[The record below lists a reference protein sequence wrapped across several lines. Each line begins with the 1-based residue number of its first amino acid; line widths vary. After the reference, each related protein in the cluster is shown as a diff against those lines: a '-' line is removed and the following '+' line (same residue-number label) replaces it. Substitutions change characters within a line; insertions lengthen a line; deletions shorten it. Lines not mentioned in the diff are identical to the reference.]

1 MELGNAFSEINDAE
15 EQAAALRA
23 PAVGARR
30 GDVEAEE
37 GDPDY
42 VEALSYGMPP
52 TGGIGLG
59 IDRLAMLLHRARVD
73 PRRDP
78 LPGAQVDLTQR
89 VMDKPRV
96 VRSMILVRRL
106 LLTLAA
112 VLVVLVGAAA
122 AEAANPVVAAAK
134 RTADARSSVFD
145 MQMTVEASGTSIA
158 IAASGAMRGQDS
170 AKMTMST
177 SGGGVTPRSTCFG
190 RRGDAPQGKT
200 WRLDLDLSAAKL
212 GLDWSSSRRRGRSR
226 SSTMSTLEPRSPSR
240 PRYGRDRYERAARA
254 APPSQQLHAI
264 ERAGV
269 RSAADERLIGRDAGS
284 GRPLIPLRAA
294 GSPRDRSMT
303 MTFRAYD
310 VSAPP
315 RAQVF
320 DFS

>member
-1 MELGNAFSEINDAE
+1 
-15 EQAAALRA
+15 
-23 PAVGARR
+23 
-30 GDVEAEE
+30 
-37 GDPDY
+37 
-42 VEALSYGMPP
+42 
-52 TGGIGLG
+52 
-59 IDRLAMLLHRARVD
+59 
-73 PRRDP
+73 
-78 LPGAQVDLTQR
+78 
-89 VMDKPRV
+89 
-96 VRSMILVRRL
+96 MILVRRL

-177 SGGGVTPRSTCFG
+177 SGGGVNAAIDMLLLREAGRLVMYMRSPTLRATLPR
-190 RRGDAPQGKT
+190 GKT
-200 WRLDLDLSAAKL
+200 WMRLDLDLSAAKL
-212 GLDWSSSRRRGRSR
+212 GLDYSELIETSRTLGPLEHGIV
-226 SSTMSTLEPRSPSR
+226 STTRVGTAAVAGKPTT
-240 PRYGRDRYERAARA
+240 RYRVVIDTKRAARA
-254 APPSQQLHAI
+254 VPAFAKQLHAI

-269 RSAADERLIGRDAGS
+269 RLPRLTEDVWIGSD
-284 GRPLIPLRAA
+284 GRIRRVGLSYPLVREGVRAT
-294 GSPRDRSMT
+294 SSMT

-310 VSAPP
+310 VPVSISAPP